1 MSGSLSYQN
10 IDLVM
15 KGQDQHRGTQFVH
28 SRGARKGAV
37 TLGRGELGPRNC
49 WGQLSYAIKNQLGH
63 PKPATRGFGT
73 KYLHWGIF
81 LALRWFFMAWE
92 YFEFKSP

>member
-37 TLGRGELGPRNC
+37 TLGRGESGGPQVC
-49 WGQLSYAIKNQLGH
+49 IVIHISDA
-63 PKPATRGFGT
+63 P
-73 KYLHWGIF
+73 
-81 LALRWFFMAWE
+81 
-92 YFEFKSP
+92 